1 MSVFF
6 GERTSADDRGCFSSP
21 RSGSSAPRH
30 ADARAR
36 VGEERDALFG
46 IHGGRKPCWR
56 VGSWRNG
63 GREERGA
70 QAKEG
75 KKKSEEQ
82 SSENQFLLPL
92 DKLLSLQKKKT
103 LLAFD
108 VDPRRG
114 GDERRSGDE
123 RHRSRPLCS
132 GAFRRRVG
140 AGLLGLV
147 SRRGGF
153 PPGTPWGRLVARK
166 VVKTPLS

>member
-1 MSVFF
+1 MIEVVSPLLAPALLRLVTLMRGRAWERKETHYSGFMA
-6 GERTSADDRGCFSSP
+6 GES
-21 RSGSSAPRH
+21 
-30 ADARAR
+30 R
-36 VGEERDALFG
+36 VGEWG
-46 IHGGRKPCWR
+46 
-56 VGSWRNG
+56 VGATEEG
-63 GREERGA
+63 KREEPKRR
-70 QAKEG
+70 KG
-75 KKKSEEQ
+75 KKKVKSRAVKI
-82 SSENQFLLPL
+82 SSCFRSTSCSPY
-92 DKLLSLQKKKT
+92 KKKKR

>member
-75 KKKSEEQ
+75 KKKVKSRAELYATRTVRLVMQGSDLFVGSLVLELIHTIVVYFVQ
-82 SSENQFLLPL
+82 RTIMIVLIHLLLLLLFLLL
-92 DKLLSLQKKKT
+92 HLY
-103 LLAFD
+103 
-108 VDPRRG
+108 
-114 GDERRSGDE
+114 
-123 RHRSRPLCS
+123 C
-132 GAFRRRVG
+132 
-140 AGLLGLV
+140 
-147 SRRGGF
+147 
-153 PPGTPWGRLVARK
+153 
-166 VVKTPLS
+166 